1 MYHQSLEI
9 RFLVSGNLIEYQKKE
24 MFRTSIKEGK
34 HDSVALESTIES
46 INPGDKIMTIVLK
59 NGEYLSGTDEEYELR
74 KVEGER
80 KTVWGE
86 IKSYHLVNS
95 TLEVMER
102 RSKKKR
108 KKADEKKKSNDAE
121 AEKLLSELQQKY
133 KKLRKKD
140 KMWEKNKGPI
150 SL

>member
-1 MYHQSLEI
+1 
-9 RFLVSGNLIEYQKKE
+9 

-80 KTVWGE
+80 ITVWGE

-95 TLEVMER
+95 TLEVVER
-102 RSKKKR
+102 RS
-108 KKADEKKKSNDAE
+108 AE
-121 AEKLLSELQQKY
+121 VVK
-133 KKLRKKD
+133 
-140 KMWEKNKGPI
+140 
-150 SL
+150 